1 MFREINYRHLHW
13 SQKTFTAIRT
23 SEADLYEKRL
33 RALPNT
39 DVFDDSC
46 SVTDA
51 EKLFA
56 ASFFAVE
63 ENVADTLLTA
73 EDIRKKVLRHFPSEL
88 SLCSVPEH
96 EMLVRLIFTGGSTS
110 LKTDQ
115 DICTAWSLARRLWI
129 RIEPAAEDENLR
141 ITLPPRILT
150 TAVIILAG
158 DTHRDVRS
166 CVETVDDSV
175 SRTLYLYG
183 FMQVS
188 GPMGHLK
195 QLVYSLMP
203 DIPNYI
209 YDRFFQSSFT
219 CFIGH
224 SGNFL
229 LLHPALAEPESFIVP
244 GDPMEDAVV
253 NMDPDS
259 IQSVNQQLEAQEQPL
274 YDQLFGLIH
283 NACRPEL
290 PPEDAVEDLIL
301 LSKQNV
307 PYSGLTEALNNML
320 AGIASGD
327 MLLALRNIHERIPRW
342 ISMSSARLQ

>member
-1 MFREINYRHLHW
+1 MFREIHYRHLPW

-33 RALPNT
+33 RAFPHT

-63 ENVADTLLTA
+63 EDSSDTLLTA

-88 SLCSVPEH
+88 ALVSIPEH
-96 EMLVRLIFTGGSTS
+96 EMLVRLIFTGGSMS

-115 DICTAWSLARRLWI
+115 DICTAWALARRLWI
-129 RIEPAAEDENLR
+129 RVEPTVENEDLR

-150 TAVIILAG
+150 AAVIILAG
-158 DTHRDVRS
+158 DTHRDARS

-188 GPMGHLK
+188 GPKIHLK
-195 QLVYSLMP
+195 QLLFSLMP
-203 DIPNYI
+203 DIPDYI
-209 YDRFFQSSFT
+209 YDRFFQASFT
-219 CFIGH
+219 CFTGP
-224 SGNFL
+224 SGSFL
-229 LLHPALAEPESFIVP
+229 LLHPALAEPETFIVP

-253 NMDPDS
+253 NMDPES
-259 IQSVNQQLEAQEQPL
+259 IRRVNEQLEAQEQPL

-290 PPEDAVEDLIL
+290 PPEDALEDLIL
-301 LSKQNV
+301 LAKQSV
-307 PYSGLTEALNNML
+307 PFTGLVEAFDNML
-320 AGIASGD
+320 AGISSGE
-327 MLLALRNIHERIPRW
+327 MLLALRNLHERIPRW

>member
-39 DVFDDSC
+39 DVFNDSC

-63 ENVADTLLTA
+63 ESIQDTILTA
-73 EDIRKKVLRHFPSEL
+73 EDVQKKVLRHFPSEL
-88 SLCSVPEH
+88 ALVSVPEH
-96 EMLVRLIFTGGSTS
+96 EMLVRLIFMGGTIS

-129 RIEPAAEDENLR
+129 RVEPASEDENLR
-141 ITLPPRILT
+141 ITLPPRVLT
-150 TAVIILAG
+150 AAVIILAG
-158 DTHRDVRS
+158 DTHRDARS

-188 GPMGHLK
+188 GPKSHLK
-195 QLVYSLMP
+195 YLIHGVMP
-203 DIPNYI
+203 DIPEYVF
-209 YDRFFQSSFT
+209 DRFFQSSFT

-229 LLHPALAEPESFIVP
+229 LIHPALAEPESFILP

-283 NACRPEL
+283 IASRPDL

-307 PYSGLTEALNNML
+307 PYQGLVEALKNML
-320 AGIASGD
+320 SGIATGD

>member
-1 MFREINYRHLHW
+1 MFRETNYRHLPW

-23 SEADLYEKRL
+23 GEADLYEKRL
-33 RALPNT
+33 RALPHT

-51 EKLFA
+51 ERLFA

-63 ENVADTLLTA
+63 SDLSDTILTA

-88 SLCSVPEH
+88 ALVSIPEH

-115 DICTAWSLARRLWI
+115 DICTAWALARRLWI
-129 RIEPAAEDENLR
+129 RVEPSQENENLR
-141 ITLPPRILT
+141 ITLPTRVLT
-150 TAVIILAG
+150 AAVIILAG
-158 DTHRDVRS
+158 DTHRSVRS

-183 FMQVS
+183 FMQIS
-188 GPMGHLK
+188 GPKAHLK
-195 QLVYSLMP
+195 QLLHTTMP
-203 DIPNYI
+203 DIQDYI
-209 YDRFFQSSFT
+209 YNRFFQSSFT
-219 CFIGH
+219 CFTGP
-224 SGNFL
+224 SGGFL
-229 LLHPALAEPESFIVP
+229 LLHPALAEPETFIVP

-259 IQSVNQQLEAQEQPL
+259 IRQVNEQLEAQEQPL

-283 NACRPEL
+283 NVCRPEL

-301 LSKQNV
+301 LAKQNV
-307 PYSGLTEALNNML
+307 PFTGLVEAFNNML
-320 AGIASGD
+320 AGISSNE